1 MAEEMVHLKANV
13 EKRESTS
20 AEVLPQDSL
29 QRLTTEDSKLTT
41 EKDAEVG
48 KEEDENLCAKILK
61 YLNEDKLLNKM
72 MIDKPPATPTP
83 PPPVDSPSEASNN
96 FIHDVRSF
104 INALDKYDFIVCV
117 LP

>member
-1 MAEEMVHLKANV
+1 MAEEMVHLKTNV

-20 AEVLPQDSL
+20 AEVLPRGSL

-41 EKDAEVG
+41 EKDADVG

-72 MIDKPPATPTP
+72 MIDKPPTPTP
-83 PPPVDSPSEASNN
+83 PPADSPSEATNN

-117 LP
+117 VP